1 MKSKKVIGSILLSLS
16 ASIWGGMFV
25 VVKIIVG
32 TIPPIQLVWLRYLI
46 ALVVLVGFSVAT
58 HTKWSFNRHDIGL
71 IILIGIIGNTIS
83 IVTQE
88 TGTWLSNAQTGAV
101 ITSAT
106 PTFMIIF
113 AWWLLKERLTKVS
126 VISVA
131 MATLGVIVIVG
142 IHLTGSHILLGV
154 ISLII
159 AALTWA
165 LMSVLIKLVSG
176 HYQPLQIT
184 IMSTTVAILC
194 LTPFVM
200 HNFQIIRQINFFD
213 PKVVLCL
220 LYLGCIST
228 ALAFVMWN
236 TGLRLVNAATSGLFF
251 LLQPIVG
258 TLLGWLV
265 LGEPLTWSFV
275 IGTCMIIGS
284 VWVSVRFEN

>member
-236 TGLRLVNAATSGLFF
+236 TGLQLVNAATSGLFF